1 MDTNYSFHP
10 PTWPRLSGFHLVVPR
25 YESLPGSFNYRA
37 VPEDTRPIHFFIR
50 GDKYKLF
57 GLIPATIHLFG
68 TGDENYPVYLL
79 GTDQFGRDVLSR
91 LLYGSQISLSIG
103 IIGIL
108 LSFTFG
114 MIIGGISGYFSGWTD
129 TVIMRLCE
137 LIMSIPALY
146 LIISLRATFPP
157 SMSSAQVYAMIII
170 ILSFIGWASMARVI
184 RGMTLS
190 LREQQFVLAARAL
203 GQSHLKVI
211 VRHILPNTFSYV
223 IVAATLSVPYYILGE
238 VVLSF
243 LGRGHPGAERQ
254 LGQHADRRPKHR
266 VFAELSLAARAGRGH
281 FCHRSRFQLPRRWF
295 KRRGGHEVMT
305 LLEIKN
311 LKMDFGKG
319 ADALRAVDG
328 VSLTIGAGE
337 TVCLVGE
344 SGCGKSVTALSIAR
358 LVPAP
363 PANYVG
369 GEILLNGRDVLKMSN
384 GELRNI
390 RGGVVSYVFQEP
402 GASLNP
408 VFRVGNQIKESLKLH
423 QPGKATDDEVIRLL
437 KLVGI
442 PAPESRLR
450 NYPFE
455 MSGGMQQRVMIAM
468 ALASEPK
475 LLVADEPTTALD
487 VTIQAQILDLLRDLK
502 QRLGMAI
509 LLITHNLG
517 IVGDMADRVAVMYA
531 GQIVELSPA
540 GELLRRPLHPYTQA
554 LINSVPKLS
563 GGADRLS
570 AIPGNV
576 PRIGNFP
583 PGCRFA
589 PRCPIAKPE
598 CSERIPD
605 LVEVE
610 PGRWVRCPF
619 WK

>member
-1 MDTNYSFHP
+1 MN
-10 PTWPRLSGFHLVVPR
+10 
-25 YESLPGSFNYRA
+25 
-37 VPEDTRPIHFFIR
+37 
-50 GDKYKLF
+50 
-57 GLIPATIHLFG
+57 
-68 TGDENYPVYLL
+68 
-79 GTDQFGRDVLSR
+79 
-91 LLYGSQISLSIG
+91 
-103 IIGIL
+103 
-108 LSFTFG
+108 
-114 MIIGGISGYFSGWTD
+114 
-129 TVIMRLCE
+129 
-137 LIMSIPALY
+137 
-146 LIISLRATFPP
+146 
-157 SMSSAQVYAMIII
+157 
-170 ILSFIGWASMARVI
+170 
-184 RGMTLS
+184 
-190 LREQQFVLAARAL
+190 
-203 GQSHLKVI
+203 
-211 VRHILPNTFSYV
+211 
-223 IVAATLSVPYYILGE
+223 
-238 VVLSF
+238 
-243 LGRGHPGAERQ
+243 
-254 LGQHADRRPKHR
+254 
-266 VFAELSLAARAGRGH
+266 
-281 FCHRSRFQLPRRWF
+281 
-295 KRRGGHEVMT
+295 

-311 LKMDFGKG
+311 LKMDFGQN
-319 ADALRAVDG
+319 AEALRAVDG

-344 SGCGKSVTALSIAR
+344 SGCGKTVTALSIAR
-358 LVPAP
+358 LVPTP

-384 GELRNI
+384 GELRGI

-408 VFRVGNQIKESLKLH
+408 VFRIGNQIRESLKLH
-423 QPGKATDDEVIRLL
+423 KPEKATNEEVVRLL

-442 PAPESRLR
+442 PAPESRIK

-487 VTIQAQILDLLRDLK
+487 VTIQAQILDLLSELK

-540 GELLRRPLHPYTQA
+540 KELLRRPLHPYTKA
-554 LINSVPKLS
+554 LMASVPKLH
-563 GGADRLS
+563 GTAERLS

-598 CSERIPD
+598 CSDKLPE

-610 PGRWVRCPF
+610 AGRWVRCPF
-619 WK
+619 WKNERENITAEAQRRGDK

>member
-1 MDTNYSFHP
+1 MN
-10 PTWPRLSGFHLVVPR
+10 
-25 YESLPGSFNYRA
+25 
-37 VPEDTRPIHFFIR
+37 
-50 GDKYKLF
+50 
-57 GLIPATIHLFG
+57 
-68 TGDENYPVYLL
+68 
-79 GTDQFGRDVLSR
+79 
-91 LLYGSQISLSIG
+91 
-103 IIGIL
+103 
-108 LSFTFG
+108 
-114 MIIGGISGYFSGWTD
+114 
-129 TVIMRLCE
+129 
-137 LIMSIPALY
+137 
-146 LIISLRATFPP
+146 
-157 SMSSAQVYAMIII
+157 
-170 ILSFIGWASMARVI
+170 
-184 RGMTLS
+184 
-190 LREQQFVLAARAL
+190 
-203 GQSHLKVI
+203 
-211 VRHILPNTFSYV
+211 
-223 IVAATLSVPYYILGE
+223 
-238 VVLSF
+238 
-243 LGRGHPGAERQ
+243 
-254 LGQHADRRPKHR
+254 
-266 VFAELSLAARAGRGH
+266 
-281 FCHRSRFQLPRRWF
+281 
-295 KRRGGHEVMT
+295 

-311 LKMDFGKG
+311 LKMDFGAG

-328 VSLTIGAGE
+328 VSLAIGAGE

-344 SGCGKSVTALSIAR
+344 SGCGKSVTALSIAQ

-384 GELRNI
+384 SELRGI

-408 VFRVGNQIKESLKLH
+408 VFRIGNQIKESLKLH
-423 QPGKATDDEVIRLL
+423 RPDLTGRAGSPLPAAQPNANSGAHGVTRPTKNALDAEVIRLL

-442 PAPESRLR
+442 PAPESRIR

-487 VTIQAQILDLLRDLK
+487 VTIQAQILELLHDLK

-540 GELLRRPLHPYTQA
+540 GELLRRPLHPYTRA
-554 LINSVPKLS
+554 LINSVPKLA
-563 GGADRLS
+563 GGANRLS

-598 CSERIPD
+598 CSQRIPE
-605 LVEVE
+605 LLEVE

>member
-1 MDTNYSFHP
+1 MN
-10 PTWPRLSGFHLVVPR
+10 
-25 YESLPGSFNYRA
+25 
-37 VPEDTRPIHFFIR
+37 
-50 GDKYKLF
+50 
-57 GLIPATIHLFG
+57 
-68 TGDENYPVYLL
+68 
-79 GTDQFGRDVLSR
+79 
-91 LLYGSQISLSIG
+91 
-103 IIGIL
+103 
-108 LSFTFG
+108 
-114 MIIGGISGYFSGWTD
+114 
-129 TVIMRLCE
+129 
-137 LIMSIPALY
+137 
-146 LIISLRATFPP
+146 
-157 SMSSAQVYAMIII
+157 
-170 ILSFIGWASMARVI
+170 
-184 RGMTLS
+184 
-190 LREQQFVLAARAL
+190 
-203 GQSHLKVI
+203 
-211 VRHILPNTFSYV
+211 
-223 IVAATLSVPYYILGE
+223 
-238 VVLSF
+238 
-243 LGRGHPGAERQ
+243 
-254 LGQHADRRPKHR
+254 
-266 VFAELSLAARAGRGH
+266 
-281 FCHRSRFQLPRRWF
+281 
-295 KRRGGHEVMT
+295 

-311 LKMDFGKG
+311 LKMDFGTG

-344 SGCGKSVTALSIAR
+344 SGCGKSVTALSIAQ
-358 LVPAP
+358 LVPMP

-384 GELRNI
+384 AELRGI

-408 VFRVGNQIKESLKLH
+408 VFRIGNQIKESLKLH
-423 QPGKATDDEVIRLL
+423 RPDLTGRAGSPLPAALPNANSGAHGVTRSTKNALDAEVIRLL

-442 PAPESRLR
+442 PAPESRIK

-487 VTIQAQILDLLRDLK
+487 VTIQAQILELLHDLK

-540 GELLRRPLHPYTQA
+540 KELLRRPLHPYTKA
-554 LINSVPKLS
+554 LINSVPKLA
-563 GGADRLS
+563 GGASRLS

-598 CSERIPD
+598 CSEKIPK

-610 PGRWVRCPF
+610 AGRWVRCPF
-619 WK
+619 WKTP

>member
-1 MDTNYSFHP
+1 MP
-10 PTWPRLSGFHLVVPR
+10 
-25 YESLPGSFNYRA
+25 
-37 VPEDTRPIHFFIR
+37 
-50 GDKYKLF
+50 
-57 GLIPATIHLFG
+57 
-68 TGDENYPVYLL
+68 
-79 GTDQFGRDVLSR
+79 
-91 LLYGSQISLSIG
+91 
-103 IIGIL
+103 
-108 LSFTFG
+108 
-114 MIIGGISGYFSGWTD
+114 
-129 TVIMRLCE
+129 
-137 LIMSIPALY
+137 
-146 LIISLRATFPP
+146 
-157 SMSSAQVYAMIII
+157 
-170 ILSFIGWASMARVI
+170 
-184 RGMTLS
+184 
-190 LREQQFVLAARAL
+190 
-203 GQSHLKVI
+203 
-211 VRHILPNTFSYV
+211 
-223 IVAATLSVPYYILGE
+223 
-238 VVLSF
+238 
-243 LGRGHPGAERQ
+243 
-254 LGQHADRRPKHR
+254 
-266 VFAELSLAARAGRGH
+266 
-281 FCHRSRFQLPRRWF
+281 
-295 KRRGGHEVMT
+295 
-305 LLEIKN
+305 LLEIRN
-311 LKMDFGKG
+311 LKMDFGTG

-328 VSLTIGAGE
+328 VSLTIGTGE

-344 SGCGKSVTALSIAR
+344 SGCGKTVTALSIAQ
-358 LVPAP
+358 LVPTP

-369 GEILLNGRDVLKMSN
+369 GEILLNGRDVLKMSS

-423 QPGKATDDEVIRLL
+423 KPEKATNDEVIRLL

-442 PAPESRLR
+442 PAPESRIK

-487 VTIQAQILDLLRDLK
+487 VTIQAQILELLHDLK

-540 GELLRRPLHPYTQA
+540 KELLRRPLHPYTRA
-554 LINSVPKLS
+554 LINSVPKLA
-563 GGADRLS
+563 GGANRLS

-589 PRCPIAKPE
+589 PRCPIARPE
-598 CSERIPD
+598 CSKKIPE
-605 LVEVE
+605 LLEVE
-610 PGRWVRCPF
+610 PGRFVRCPF